1 MADNI
6 HLFISAPP
14 TIYPTNI
21 VKILKSINANGMF
34 KEFPNLNKS
43 KFWRSALWSKVY
55 YLGTAVAVS
64 SEIIVNYI

>member
-1 MADNI
+1 
-6 HLFISAPP
+6 
-14 TIYPTNI
+14 
-21 VKILKSINANGMF
+21 MF

-55 YLGTAVAVS
+55 YLGTAEAVS

>member
-14 TIYPTNI
+14 NIDPTNI

-55 YLGTAVAVS
+55 YLGTAEAVS

>member
-1 MADNI
+1 MTRKIVNT
-6 HLFISAPP
+6 
-14 TIYPTNI
+14 TIDEDLYLEIRVLT
-21 VKILKSINANGMF
+21 LKLKVNANGMF

-55 YLGTAVAVS
+55 YVGTAEAVS